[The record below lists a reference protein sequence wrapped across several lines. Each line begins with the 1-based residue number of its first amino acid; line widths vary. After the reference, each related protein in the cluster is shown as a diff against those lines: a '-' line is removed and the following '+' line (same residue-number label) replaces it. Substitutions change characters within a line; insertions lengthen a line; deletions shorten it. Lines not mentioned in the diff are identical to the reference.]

1 MTYFVILCLYNGVC
15 NDEIDFVSNK
25 PGTET
30 RILFG
35 VPSKDG
41 YGIRIGVLKK
51 SREGENNDDVYTW
64 LEWKYENFEDASKSF
79 FDGKH

>member
-1 MTYFVILCLYNGVC
+1 M
-15 NDEIDFVSNK
+15 
-25 PGTET
+25 
-30 RILFG
+30 FG